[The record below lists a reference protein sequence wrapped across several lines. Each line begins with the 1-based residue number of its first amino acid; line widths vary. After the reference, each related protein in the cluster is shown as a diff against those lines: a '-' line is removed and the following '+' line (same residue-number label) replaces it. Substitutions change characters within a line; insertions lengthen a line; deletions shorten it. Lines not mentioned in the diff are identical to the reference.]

1 MSEPSDAERTFG
13 PADLG
18 IGTLFTRVREAV
30 VVADAPTG
38 LIILWNPAAAR
49 IFGHAASD
57 AVGQTLDFLVPPEL
71 REAHRAG
78 IERYAATRAGAL
90 VDRDHPVEL
99 PALRKDGSR
108 LVVELSLSSLDPIPG
123 VSAPVLAVIRDVTER
138 RRSEELRVALA
149 REQAA
154 HAATEQRAA
163 EFQEQA
169 AAHAELSAAMRAL
182 AEQSAERQQELQERV
197 RHADLGAAVGSAL
210 TSQGTLDEQLQ
221 RSAEAIYHH
230 LDAAFARVWVL
241 DESAQE
247 LRLRASAGAY
257 TDLDG
262 PHSRVPVGALKI
274 GLIASE
280 RSPHLTN
287 SVIGD
292 VRVADQDWARREGM
306 VAFAGY
312 PLIVEGTLVG
322 VMAMFAK
329 HTLPESTLA
338 ALGTVANVIALA
350 IDRTRRART

>member
-1 MSEPSDAERTFG
+1 VSDPSSAERTFG

-38 LIILWNPAAAR
+38 RIILWNPAAVR
-49 IFGHAASD
+49 MFGHAPSD
-57 AVGQTLDFLVPPEL
+57 AIGQTLEILVPPEL
-71 REAHRAG
+71 RGAHRAG
-78 IERYAATRAGAL
+78 IERYAAVRTGAL
-90 VDRDHPVEL
+90 VDRDQPVEL

-123 VSAPVLAVIRDVTER
+123 VAAPVLAVIRDVTER
-138 RRSEELRVALA
+138 KRSEELRVALA

-154 HAATEQRAA
+154 HAATEHRAA
-163 EFQEQA
+163 ESQEQA
-169 AAHAELSAAMRAL
+169 VAHAELSAAMRAL
-182 AEQSAERQQELQERV
+182 AEESAERQRELEERV
-197 RHADLGAAVGSAL
+197 RHADLSAAVSSAL
-210 TSQGTLDEQLQ
+210 TTQGTLDEQLQ
-221 RSAEAIYHH
+221 RSAEAITHH

-241 DESAQE
+241 DDGAQE
-247 LRLRASAGAY
+247 LRLLASAGAY
-257 TDLDG
+257 THLDG

-292 VRVADQDWARREGM
+292 VRVADEDWARREGM

-329 HTLPESTLA
+329 HALPESTLV
-338 ALGTVANVIALA
+338 ALETVGNVIALA
-350 IDRTRRART
+350 IDRARRART

>member
-1 MSEPSDAERTFG
+1 MAEPSRSERTFV

-38 LIILWNPAAAR
+38 RIILWNPAAVR
-49 IFGHAASD
+49 MFGHAATE
-57 AVGQTLDFLVPPEL
+57 AAGQTLEILVPPEL

-90 VDRDHPVEL
+90 VDRDQPVEL

-123 VSAPVLAVIRDVTER
+123 IAAPLLAIIRDVTER
-138 RRSEELRVALA
+138 KRSEELRVALA

-154 HAATEQRAA
+154 HAASEQRAA
-163 EFQEQA
+163 ESLEQA

-182 AEQSAERQQELQERV
+182 AEESAERSRELEERV
-197 RHADLGAAVGSAL
+197 RHADLASAVSNAL

-221 RSAEAIYHH
+221 GSANAMVRH

-241 DESAQE
+241 DEGAQE

-257 TDLDG
+257 THLDG

-287 SVIGD
+287 SVVGD
-292 VRVADQDWARREGM
+292 VRVADQEWAKREGM

-350 IDRTRRART
+350 IDRALRARA